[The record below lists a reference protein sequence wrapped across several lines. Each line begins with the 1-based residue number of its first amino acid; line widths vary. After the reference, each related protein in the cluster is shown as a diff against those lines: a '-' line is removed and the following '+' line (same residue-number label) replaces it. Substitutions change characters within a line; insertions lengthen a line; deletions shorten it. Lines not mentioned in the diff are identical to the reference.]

1 MDMTKNPNKTLNF
14 NPLDYKFEIAFLIA
28 VIIVSSIAKFVFN
41 FILDYKIIIIIV
53 GILWYFGY
61 LERFRIKFKQYYP

>member
-1 MDMTKNPNKTLNF
+1 MNITFGN
-14 NPLDYKFEIAFLIA
+14 YKFEIVFLIA
-28 VIIVSSIAKFVFN
+28 VIIIASIAKFVFN

-61 LERFRIKFKQYYP
+61 LETFKIKFKTYYP

>member
-1 MDMTKNPNKTLNF
+1 MDKTF
-14 NPLDYKFEIAFLIA
+14 NYLDYKFEIAFLIA

-41 FILDYKIIIIIV
+41 FILDYKIIVILV

-61 LERFRIKFKQYYP
+61 LETIKVKFYQFYPSNN